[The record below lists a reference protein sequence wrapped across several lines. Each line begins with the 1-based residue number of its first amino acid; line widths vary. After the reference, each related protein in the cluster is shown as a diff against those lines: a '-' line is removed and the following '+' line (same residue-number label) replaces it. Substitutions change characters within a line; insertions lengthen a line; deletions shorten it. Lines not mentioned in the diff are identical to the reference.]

1 MARLP
6 NGLRKS
12 RGDYMHPLYA
22 GKPKPAAPVLK
33 VYSPEE
39 VEKLRAIRDAEA
51 DAFIAR
57 QSAKYRE
64 PITDTHP
71 KIVDRAA
78 RVAVEGDTD
87 LNHDNAEAAE

>member
-1 MARLP
+1 MARMP

-22 GKPKPAAPVLK
+22 SKPKPAAAPVK

-39 VEKLRAIRDAEA
+39 VERLRAIRDAEA

-57 QSAKYRE
+57 QSAKYRQ
-64 PITDTHP
+64 PLTDTHP
-71 KIVDRAA
+71 KVADRAA

-87 LNHDNAEAAE
+87 LNHDNVEAAE